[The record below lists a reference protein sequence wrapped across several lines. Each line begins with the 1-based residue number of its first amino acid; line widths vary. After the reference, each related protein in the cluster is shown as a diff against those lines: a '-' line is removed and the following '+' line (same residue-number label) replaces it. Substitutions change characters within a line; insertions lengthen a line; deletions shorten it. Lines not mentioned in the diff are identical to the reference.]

1 MALRTIRVMGD
12 EILTKKSKE
21 ITEMTPKIK
30 QLIDDMFETLYNA
43 DGVGLAAVQVGI
55 LKRLIVIDLG
65 EDEEPLVLINPKI
78 VERSGEQKGNE
89 GCLSVPGKTGVVT
102 RPNYVKVV
110 YLDEN
115 MQPQEKEGTEL
126 LARAICHEV
135 DHLEGEIYVDKVE
148 GDLMYVKQEED

>member
-102 RPNYVKVV
+102 RPNYIKVV

-148 GDLMYVKQEED
+148 GDLMDVKQEEN